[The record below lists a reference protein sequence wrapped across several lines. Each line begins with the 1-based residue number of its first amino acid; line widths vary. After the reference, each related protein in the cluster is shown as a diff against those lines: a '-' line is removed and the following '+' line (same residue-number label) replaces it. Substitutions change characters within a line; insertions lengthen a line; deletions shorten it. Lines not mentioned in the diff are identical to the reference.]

1 MRRLA
6 IFSCSFVAACAAY
19 VWVLS
24 RVSFLVCIGL
34 FIAMAIIACFFS
46 GDNAKRMRIASGAAA
61 IGLLWSYG
69 YEMIKIEPMREL
81 CAQNILIE
89 ATVSGYPE
97 TTKYGCRVETN
108 ICGGTML
115 VYLDDKHDDLKPS
128 DRIRMYAEVVDASK
142 SGGEEE
148 NLYFQ
153 SRDISLLAFEN
164 EEPTIFASE
173 SIALRYLPTHWA
185 HVLRQRIDT
194 LFPDDTEGFVR
205 ALLTGEK
212 DGIVYA
218 VRDEMS
224 RTGLSHVFSVSG
236 MHVSLLIGF
245 FMLLIKNKRLA
256 AICGIVAMAVFA
268 AMLGFTPSVTRA
280 AIMNTVLL
288 LAPILGRENDPA
300 TSLSF
305 SLLILLLDNPW
316 AIANLSLQLSYLSM
330 VGIFL
335 FASKI
340 HNHITPRYFA
350 QKRTLFASVFRAL
363 SVNFST
369 SLSATVATLPVTAA
383 TFGTISLI
391 SPLANL
397 LLLNLISM
405 IFSVG
410 FAVLICGIATPI
422 GLGLAWLLSWPIRL
436 VMLVMRFLAGL
447 PFAAVYTDVIYFALW
462 LICAYLMLALF
473 FLSKKDRR
481 LRYIGSATL
490 ATLFCA
496 IAFSIIDVPTD
507 SITMLDVGQGQSI
520 FMHSGEFTAM
530 VDCGGD
536 QGDADGE
543 TAARA
548 LLKAGYSELDAL
560 ILTHF
565 DADHICGAEQL
576 MRRIRVRHL
585 LIPDIYDDQGRR
597 AQVLEAAQKAQVE
610 VIFVTQDMT
619 LEGENA
625 KIQLFA
631 PVSDK
636 SDNEGLCALMSL
648 EECDILITGD
658 MSIEGEHALLKTHE
672 LPQVEILVAGHHGSK
687 YSTSPALLR
696 RVRPQTVLIS
706 VGDNSYGHPSKEV
719 LERIAH
725 SGAQVLTTSICGNI
739 TIKR

>member
-19 VWVLS
+19 VWLLS
-24 RVSFLVCIGL
+24 QQLALMCIALLGAIAVITFFLK
-34 FIAMAIIACFFS
+34 
-46 GDNAKRMRIASGAAA
+46 GDSAKRMRIVSTAAA

-69 YEMIKIEPMREL
+69 YEMTRIEPLREL
-81 CAQNILIE
+81 CGKNVLVE
-89 ATVSGYPE
+89 ATVSGYPQA
-97 TTKYGCRVETN
+97 TKYGCRVETN
-108 ICGGTML
+108 IRGGTML
-115 VYLDDKHDDLKPS
+115 LYLNGKHELKPS
-128 DRIRMYAEVVDASK
+128 DRIRLYAEVVDASK
-142 SGGEEE
+142 GSGEEE

-153 SRDISLLAFEN
+153 SKDISLLAFEN
-164 EEPTIFASE
+164 EEPTVFVSE
-173 SIALRYLPTHWA
+173 SIELRYLPTHWA
-185 HVLRQRIDT
+185 HTIRQRIDK

-212 DGIVYA
+212 DGIIYV

-236 MHVSLLIGF
+236 MHVSLLVGF
-245 FMLLIKNKRLA
+245 FMLLIPRKRIA
-256 AICGIVAMAVFA
+256 AVCGITAMFVFA

-288 LAPILGRENDPA
+288 LAPIFRRENDPA

-305 SLLILLLDNPW
+305 SLFLILLSNPW
-316 AIANLSLQLSYLSM
+316 AIANLGLQLSYLSM

-335 FASKI
+335 FAAKI
-340 HNHITPRYFA
+340 HNHITPGYFA
-350 QKRTLFASVFRAL
+350 LGNPWYRSVFSAL

-369 SLSATVATLPVTAA
+369 SLSATVATLPVTAV

-405 IFSVG
+405 IFTLG
-410 FAVLICGIATPI
+410 FAVLIVGILTPI
-422 GLGLAWLLSWPIRL
+422 GVMLAWLLSWLIRL
-436 VMLVMRFLAGL
+436 VMIVMKFLAGL
-447 PFAAVYTDVIYFALW
+447 PFAAVFTDVPYFAAW
-462 LICAYLMLALF
+462 LICAYVMLALF
-473 FLSKKDRR
+473 FSAKKERK
-481 LRYIGSATL
+481 LRYIASATF

-496 IAFSIIDVPTD
+496 IAFSIIDVPAD

-520 FMHSGEFTAM
+520 FMHSGDFTAM

-536 QGDADGE
+536 RGDADGE
-543 TAARA
+543 SAARA
-548 LLKAGYSELDAL
+548 MLKAGYSELDAL

-565 DADHICGAEQL
+565 DLDHTCGVEQL
-576 MRRIRVRHL
+576 MQRIRVRHL
-585 LIPDIYDDQGRR
+585 FIPDILDDQGRR
-597 AQVLEAAQKAQVE
+597 AEILEAAREAEVE
-610 VIFVTQDMT
+610 VVFVTQDMT
-619 LEGENA
+619 LEAADA

-648 EECDILITGD
+648 KECDILVTGD

-687 YSTSPALLR
+687 GSTSPALFR
-696 RVRPQTVLIS
+696 QTRPQMVLIS
-706 VGDNSYGHPSKEV
+706 VGDNSYGHPSREV
-719 LERIAH
+719 LERA
-725 SGAQVLTTSICGNI
+725 AQAEAIVYRTDLCGNI